1 MNQNTAQNIA
11 RTMNHDRRIG
21 VELEFWLPEAN
32 KQKLTDALRASGL
45 PLRVCDWHVARNDSA
60 APVWTIKPDG
70 SLNRN
75 RPAGC
80 VGMEVTS
87 CPLSAPDLFRE
98 LERVI
103 ACLDQAGA
111 FVNKRCGFHVHH
123 EGTKYTAKRL
133 QNLLNFV
140 VKSEDAMDK
149 LVAPSRRENR
159 SHWCAS
165 NKELLDVSQYVRQ
178 LSTPHPKLRGTRACE
193 ILRGDDIRYRK
204 LNVKCFKGS
213 EHGTIE
219 FRQHQGTTNF
229 GKVVFWVAF
238 TQAIIERCMTSV
250 PQSISYQNPMHNVL
264 IQIKW
269 ATCDREGRLIP
280 ASGTHLDLITLA
292 ILTMDRFGFAGAAP
306 RIAFA
311 A

>member
-1 MNQNTAQNIA
+1 MNQNTAQSIA
-11 RTMNHDRRIG
+11 RTMNPERRIG

-32 KQKLTDALRASGL
+32 KDTLKSALRMAGV
-45 PLRVCDWHVARNDSA
+45 PLRVCDWGTARYDSA
-60 APVWTIKPDG
+60 APVWTLKPDG
-70 SLNRN
+70 SLNSN

-87 CPLSAPDLFRE
+87 CPMAAADLFRD

-140 VKSEDAMDK
+140 VKSESAMDK

-159 SHWCAS
+159 CQWCES
-165 NKELLDVSQYVRQ
+165 NKGLLDVSRYVRQ
-178 LSTPHPKLRGTRACE
+178 LSTPHPKLKGTRACE
-193 ILRGDDIRYRK
+193 ILRSNDIRYRK
-204 LNVKCFKGS
+204 LNIKCFKGD

-238 TQAIIERCMTSV
+238 TQAIVERCMTSV
-250 PQSISYQNPMHNVL
+250 PQSTSYQNPMHNVL
-264 IQIKW
+264 IQMKW

-280 ASGTHLDLITLA
+280 ASNTHLDLITLA
-292 ILTMDRFGFAGAAP
+292 TLTMDRFGFASDAP